1 MKHKIVTGIFIAAL
15 LLVGILYYNHP
26 DLILFLTI
34 IIVLYLAITAIGSY
48 QIKLNYYINSLNH
61 TADDS
66 IALTF
71 DDGPDPATTPQILEI
86 LKLANLKATFFIIG
100 KNAEKYPELIKA
112 INADGHIIGNHSYS
126 HNSGIGI
133 YSRQKLVDD
142 VNRCSDTIEKIT
154 GVRPTIFRPPF
165 GVTNPRYAYLLQTTG
180 LKSIGWTIRSYDT
193 TIENEKKLYNRITSQ
208 LKAGSIVLLHDT
220 STTTIRMLPAL
231 INYCNQN
238 NLPVKP
244 INVLTEQ

>member
-1 MKHKIVTGIFIAAL
+1 MKHKIVTIVFILAL
-15 LLVGILYYNHP
+15 ILTGILYYNHAN
-26 DLILFLTI
+26 LIIILTI
-34 IIVLYLAITAIGSY
+34 ILVIYLALTALGSY
-48 QIKLNYYINSLNH
+48 QIKLNYYITSLNK
-61 TADDS
+61 TNSDS

-86 LKLANLKATFFIIG
+86 LKLANLKATFFVIG
-100 KNAEKYPELIKA
+100 KNAEKNPELIKA
-112 INADGHIIGNHSYS
+112 ISADGHTIGNHSYS
-126 HNSGIGI
+126 HSAGIGLF
-133 YSRQKLVDD
+133 SRQKLVND
-142 VNRCSDTIEKIT
+142 VNQCTDTIEKVT
-154 GVRPTIFRPPF
+154 GVKPVLFRPPF

-180 LKSIGWTIRSYDT
+180 LKSIGWSIRSYDT

-244 INVLTEQ
+244 INELTEQ